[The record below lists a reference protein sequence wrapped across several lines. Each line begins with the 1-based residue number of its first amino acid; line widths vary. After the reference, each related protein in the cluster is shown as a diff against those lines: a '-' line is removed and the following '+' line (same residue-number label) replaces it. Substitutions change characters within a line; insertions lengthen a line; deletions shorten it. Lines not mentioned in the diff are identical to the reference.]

1 MSFAALPPVPT
12 SGLTDAEFQLLA
24 AIHQNIGILTGQ
36 VSSGYKAV
44 IPAQLTLAFA
54 PDGEASAVSLTGSA
68 NDLATLAGTL
78 QVLIN
83 DVQSLRDTVNI
94 LIAQLRS

>member
-24 AIHQNIGILTGQ
+24 AIHQNIGLLTGQ
-36 VSSGYKAV
+36 NIAAYKAV
-44 IPAQLTLAFA
+44 VAGQLTLADA
-54 PDGEASAVSLTGSA
+54 PDGQATGVTSTDVVA
-68 NDLATLAGTL
+68 LATTV
-78 QVLIN
+78 QYLIS